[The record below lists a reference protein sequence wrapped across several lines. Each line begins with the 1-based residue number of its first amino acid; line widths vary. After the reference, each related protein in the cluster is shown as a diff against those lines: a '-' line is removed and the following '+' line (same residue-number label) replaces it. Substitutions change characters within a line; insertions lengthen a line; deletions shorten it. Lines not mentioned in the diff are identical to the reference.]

1 MRNRLTPAVLMAGGR
16 SQRMRAS
23 RGPLHKALVE
33 VLGVPLLERNICY
46 VLAAGFRDVVVLV
59 SANEPQVIDFAQSR
73 GAALAGARGAR
84 LECVVEDVPRGTI
97 GGLALL
103 SRQTD
108 SFFVM
113 AADNLTSLDPSKLVD
128 HHRASAA
135 AMTIATHQWS
145 LQVPFGEVE
154 LARGWVQSYAE
165 KPVHRFQVSSALYV
179 VGHEVAASIDPGSRC
194 DTPDL
199 VTRLLENKWR
209 VAAFPHDSL
218 WVDVNDAASHTQ
230 AEELVKER
238 QADFEQWRD
247 EPDSRVY
254 CLAALAAGN
263 CAVQVESRG
272 VVQYQGSWS
281 VPAASSA
288 EALASLR
295 ARFPGATEPR
305 ATATFDDLDVLS
317 GRVVRYHV
325 YACNVDGLPRDQ
337 VGYDWMPLSSGLL
350 RTQPTAPMKRVLAY
364 LQGAGG

>member
-1 MRNRLTPAVLMAGGR
+1 MRNGLTRAVLMAGGR

-23 RGPLHKALVE
+23 RGPLHKTLVE
-33 VLGVPLLERNICY
+33 ILGVPLLERNIRY

-59 SANEPQVIDFAQSR
+59 SAHEPQVIDFAQSR
-73 GAALAGARGAR
+73 CAALAAARGAR
-84 LECVVEDVPRGTI
+84 FECVVEDVPRGTI

-103 SRQTD
+103 PRRTD

-135 AMTIATHQWS
+135 AMTVATHQWS

-154 LARGWVQSYAE
+154 LARGWVRSYAE

-179 VGHEVAASIDPGSRC
+179 IGPEVAASIDPGSRC

-199 VTRLLENKWR
+199 VARLLEKKWR

-218 WVDVNDAASHTQ
+218 WVDVNDAVSHAE
-230 AEELVKER
+230 AEELVRRR
-238 QADFEQWRD
+238 QVDFEQWRD
-247 EPDSRVY
+247 EPDTTVF

-263 CAVQVESRG
+263 CAVQVEGRG
-272 VVQYQGSWS
+272 AVQYSGSWS

-288 EALASLR
+288 EALASLH
-295 ARFPGATEPR
+295 AGFPGATEPR
-305 ATATFDDLDVLS
+305 AIATFDDLDVLS

-325 YACNVDGLPRDQ
+325 YACKVEGLPGKQ
-337 VGYDWMPLSSGLL
+337 LGYDWMPVSTGLL
-350 RTQPTAPMKRVLAY
+350 RIQPTAPMKRVLAY
-364 LQGAGG
+364 LQGVEE